1 MMTNDASNL
10 DAWDKIDG
18 VPDPMET
25 RSVVGHKN
33 ILDQLCAR
41 YASGKIHHAWL
52 LSGPR
57 GIGKATLA
65 ARFAGH
71 VLRNPNPENAPEKYV
86 PPPESDA
93 VEGRISRGAHPNLL
107 LMRRPWNERDKKWRS
122 DLTVDEIRRTISFFG
137 TSSAENG
144 WRVAIVDTADDLNAS
159 SANALL
165 KILEEPPARTILLIL
180 AHLPGRSLSTIR
192 SRCQRLALHP
202 LDEDQIVEAIKAV
215 PMFTDV
221 DENELRQAAKL
232 SGGSVRR
239 TILIHTENGV
249 DLFERLTTLAE
260 KNGQPDWSAIHKLA
274 GELSPANRNEQY
286 RLFLD
291 LTHDFLSQKIRLN
304 ARSDSGQSQVEFS
317 TDISKLAGWTDVWE
331 KTRHSAEQTDAY
343 NLDRKQVILNLFS
356 AIHELA

>member
-1 MMTNDASNL
+1 MTDDVSNL
-10 DAWDKIDG
+10 AAWDRIDG
-18 VPDPMET
+18 IPDPLET
-25 RSVVGHKN
+25 RSVVGHECT
-33 ILDQLCAR
+33 LDQLCER
-41 YASGKIHHAWL
+41 YASGKMHHAWL
-52 LSGPR
+52 LSGPK

-65 ARFAGH
+65 ARFAGQ
-71 VLRNPNPENAPEKYV
+71 VLRNPEPEKAPKNYIQ
-86 PPPESDA
+86 PPETDA
-93 VEGRISRGAHPNLL
+93 IEGRIIRGAHPNLL

-137 TSSAENG
+137 TSSAESG

-165 KILEEPPARTILLIL
+165 KILEEPPANTILLIL
-180 AHLPGRSLSTIR
+180 ANLPGRSLSTIR
-192 SRCQRLALHP
+192 SRCQRLALKA
-202 LDEDQIVEAIKAV
+202 LDEDQIVEALRAI
-215 PMFTDV
+215 PMFSDS

-249 DLFERLTTLAE
+249 ELDERLRTLAE

-274 GELSPANRNEQY
+274 GELSPANRNERY

-291 LTHDFLSQKIRLN
+291 LTHDYLSQKIRLN
-304 ARSDSGQSQVEFS
+304 ARSDSDQSHVEFS
-317 TDISKLAGWTDVWE
+317 TDISELAGWTDVWE